1 MSRPTSPAADREHS
15 PHLDT
20 ATSAH
25 EMVVPGG
32 TFLDPGT
39 VAGIITEE
47 NVAPE
52 QEQHHS
58 GADISAP
65 MIEDTPEATNLGTGE
80 TPAPTEQQQ
89 QQQPQEQQ
97 AEVPPSPAPTQVPTQ
112 QQQQPQQQQQ
122 QQPPEPSSMKS
133 ADTQRKK
140 QKKDTASPKSTPPRR
155 TVHPTSSPLPD
166 PNLLKMKLT
175 VMDILQRSS
184 PRPAT
189 TSATEQPTDGTIVL
203 HGGAATRLVEKMM
216 TPADD
221 GFVGKRTESGRSLNS
236 LEFYAH
242 DWNSADSEEVTS
254 NPRLVQPHPAG
265 LSALSQRVY
274 DAEVAA
280 EVMKRALKSIE
291 RTAQV

>member
-1 MSRPTSPAADREHS
+1 MSRPTSSAADREHS

-25 EMVVPGG
+25 GMVVPNIP
-32 TFLDPGT
+32 FLDPGT
-39 VAGIITEE
+39 VAGMTTEE

-52 QEQHHS
+52 QEHHHG

-65 MIEDTPEATNLGTGE
+65 IIEDTPEATNLGTGE
-80 TPAPTEQQQ
+80 TPAAEQQQ
-89 QQQPQEQQ
+89 QQ
-97 AEVPPSPAPTQVPTQ
+97 AEVPPSPPPTQAPSQ
-112 QQQQPQQQQQ
+112 QQQQPQQQ
-122 QQPPEPSSMKS
+122 PPLEPSSKKS
-133 ADTQRKK
+133 AGTSPKK
-140 QKKDTASPKSTPPRR
+140 QKVVITSPKSTPPRR

-175 VMDILQRSS
+175 VMDVLQRSS

-189 TSATEQPTDGTIVL
+189 TSASEQPTDGTIVL

-216 TPADD
+216 TSADG

-242 DWNSADSEEVTS
+242 DWNAVDLEEVTS
-254 NPRLVQPHPAG
+254 NPHLVQPHPAG

-274 DAEVAA
+274 EAEVAA
-280 EVMKRALKSIE
+280 DVMKRALKSIE
-291 RTAQV
+291 TTAKVRIQ